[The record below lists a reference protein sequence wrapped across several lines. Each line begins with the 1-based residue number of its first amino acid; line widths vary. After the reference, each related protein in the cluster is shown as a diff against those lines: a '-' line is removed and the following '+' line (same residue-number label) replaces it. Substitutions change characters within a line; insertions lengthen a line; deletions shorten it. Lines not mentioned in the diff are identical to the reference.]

1 MTLEVFLFIL
11 LIVSAFTGLFTEGI
25 KMLLQELDVPY
36 RANALAGV
44 VAIVL
49 SLLVGSSY
57 IILMAATINAQMVV
71 YLIALVLLSWLCA
84 MVGYDK
90 VIQTITQFKN

>member
-11 LIVSAFTGLFTEGI
+11 LIVSAFTGLFTEGV
-25 KMLLQELDVPY
+25 KMLLQELDVSY

>member
-11 LIVSAFTGLFTEGI
+11 LIVSAFTGLFTEGV
-25 KMLLQELDVPY
+25 KMLLQELDIPY
-36 RANALAGV
+36 HANALAGV

>member
-49 SLLVGSSY
+49 SLLVGSAY
-57 IILMAATINAQMVV
+57 IILVAATINAQMVV

>member
-1 MTLEVFLFIL
+1 MTLEVFLFGL
-11 LIVSAFTGLFTEGI
+11 LFVSAFTGLFTEGVKI
-25 KMLLQELDVPY
+25 FLQELSVPY
-36 RANALAGV
+36 HANALAGF

-49 SLLVGSSY
+49 SLLVGSAY
-57 IILMAATINAQMVV
+57 IILTADTINAQIVV

-90 VIQTITQFKN
+90 VIQTITQFKK